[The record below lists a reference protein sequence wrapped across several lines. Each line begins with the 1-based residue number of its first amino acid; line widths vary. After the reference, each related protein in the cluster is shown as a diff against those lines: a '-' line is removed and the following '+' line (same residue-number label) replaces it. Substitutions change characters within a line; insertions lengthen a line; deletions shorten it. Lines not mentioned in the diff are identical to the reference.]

1 MTRLM
6 AAPVLPRRQGV
17 SPSCVALS
25 PGPWATLL
33 GFLAERFHRI
43 PAQEWQARMERGDVL
58 DAQGRALRPD
68 QAFVPHSRV
77 YYYRQPPP
85 ERPIP
90 FEAQVLYQDEHLL
103 VADKPHFLPVL
114 PSGRYLQE
122 TLLVRLQ
129 RQLGLP
135 DLAPLH
141 RIDRDTAGLVLFSV
155 QRTSRGAY
163 AALFRERQVHKT
175 YEAIAPW
182 HADLVLPLCYRSRI
196 GPGDSFMTMCE
207 LPGPPNAQTEL
218 MLLERKGGLARYRLS
233 PITGRRHQLRVH
245 MMSLGLPIVNDG
257 IYPVL
262 SPECPLEVAP
272 DYSQP
277 LQLLAQGLHFTDPVT
292 AEPRAFTS
300 QRMLAW

>member
-1 MTRLM
+1 MTLPL
-6 AAPVLPRRQGV
+6 AGLVLPRRLGV
-17 SPSCVALS
+17 NPSCVALS

-33 GFLAERFHRI
+33 SFLAERFHRI

-58 DAQGRALRPD
+58 DAQGKALRPD
-68 QAFVPHSRV
+68 QAYVPHSRV

-90 FEAQVLYQDEHLL
+90 FEAQVLYQDAHLL

-129 RQLGLP
+129 RQLNLP

-155 QRTSRGAY
+155 QRASRGAY

-175 YEAIAPW
+175 YEAVAPW
-182 HADLVLPLCYRSRI
+182 RADLALPLCYQSRV
-196 GPGDSFMTMCE
+196 GLGESFMTMRE

-245 MMSLGLPIVNDG
+245 MMALGVPILNDA

-262 SPECPLEVAP
+262 SPECPLDVAP

-277 LQLLAQGLHFTDPVT
+277 LQLLAQGLQFRDPVS
-292 AEPRAFTS
+292 AELRTFTS
-300 QRMLAW
+300 QRVLAW